1 MKRALVDQAN
11 SENIVLIEECKVS
24 EPKTKLFHG
33 IMNKIVPN
41 AKKVLAIDD
50 SFDDQ
55 FALAARNL
63 PTARLGRAQ
72 DLGPLDIVQC
82 DRIIL
87 SLKGLNILLAKF
99 NMEATN

>member
-11 SENIVLIEECKVS
+11 SENIVLIEEWKVS

-33 IMNKIVPN
+33 IMNKIVPD

-82 DRIIL
+82 DQIIL

-99 NMEATN
+99 NMEAAN

>member
-1 MKRALVDQAN
+1 
-11 SENIVLIEECKVS
+11 
-24 EPKTKLFHG
+24 
-33 IMNKIVPN
+33 MNKIVPD

-72 DLGPLDIVQC
+72 DLGPSRHC
-82 DRIIL
+82 
-87 SLKGLNILLAKF
+87 S
-99 NMEATN
+99 M

>member
-1 MKRALVDQAN
+1 MKRALVDQAM
-11 SENIVLIEECKVS
+11 SENIILIDEWKVS

-33 IMNKIVPN
+33 LMNKIVPG

-63 PTARLGRAQ
+63 STARLGRAQ
-72 DLGPLDIVQC
+72 DLGALDIVQC
-82 DRIIL
+82 DQIIL
-87 SLKGLNILLAKF
+87 SLKGLDILLAKF
-99 NMEATN
+99 NTETAN